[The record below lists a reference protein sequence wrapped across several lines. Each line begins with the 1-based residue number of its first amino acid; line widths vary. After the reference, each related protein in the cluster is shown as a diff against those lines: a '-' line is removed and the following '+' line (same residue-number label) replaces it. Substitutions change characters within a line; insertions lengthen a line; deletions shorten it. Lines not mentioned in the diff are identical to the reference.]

1 MRAHPRRF
9 LWGVPAVF
17 IVSIGVGLVFAKASL
32 SLAIAVQLFL
42 QTVGLLGLYLPV
54 YGKGRGGD
62 GG

>member
-9 LWGVPAVF
+9 LWGVPVVF
-17 IVSIGVGLVFAKASL
+17 LVSIGVGLMFARVSL

-54 YGKGRGGD
+54 YRKGLGG
-62 GG
+62 GE